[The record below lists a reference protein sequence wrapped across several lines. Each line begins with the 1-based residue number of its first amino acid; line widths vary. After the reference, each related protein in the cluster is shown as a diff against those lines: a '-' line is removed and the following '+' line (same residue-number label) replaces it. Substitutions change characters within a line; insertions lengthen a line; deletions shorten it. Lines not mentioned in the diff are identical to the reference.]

1 MVAVKRLIVTL
12 ALAMALDA
20 SARMSDGMY
29 FDLKCQ
35 GDANGNGRMDMSE
48 AINALAVGADG
59 GGAAIHGNPADNPSS
74 HEPICFTEETAW
86 RAFYHM
92 SSPVRTALR
101 LPQSYYESDDYV
113 YHYQDSVVFA
123 NAKAAEACDHG
134 RTLFV
139 RFYWE
144 GHAYP
149 GKPSRQA
156 VIVSDSWSYSGE
168 NGYALTLAP
177 YGSDTGLMVWVG
189 RKNNFIK
196 RGSSIALI
204 SSNQWYDVVIRLD
217 TSGATTA
224 VRATFGIMGHQ
235 DVWGGTALFQQ
246 DLVPKPDGQLV
257 IGAEN
262 IDSGTVRFPASDA
275 NSPNVFK
282 GRIAELKVWNRSLS
296 DDELGAV
303 FRNISGES
311 VTVGVVNG
319 SSDEFG
325 TAPVEVFDPQTMEL
339 GQMRKELTAEH
350 PSLKLSMEFPCEEE
364 EIGKTLLVTPVL
376 GDVEHCDV
384 ELLVNG
390 SPVAEARLTDG
401 VETPLHIR
409 NRRWKAGADG
419 KVQLE
424 LRRTG
429 DLSGTLGI
437 DALSLGGSWQLG
449 LQDNSWT
456 DFAWEEERDAF
467 DDYFVGDSDMTNHL
481 RRAAYEVGGSS
492 SKTRISINFH
502 CPASMKD
509 FKSELTVRLLNKA
522 GQASE
527 AIPYTFTVNSE
538 HTFSYSLA
546 KYDSVTLEIPPGTFK
561 AGYNSITVEHHA
573 AASGTWAGM
582 DFYRLEFDCPRP
594 GMVVSVR

>member
-1 MVAVKRLIVTL
+1 MATVKRLIAAVSF
-12 ALAMALDA
+12 AMVLDA

-35 GDANGNGRMDMSE
+35 GDANGNGRMDLSE
-48 AINALAVGADG
+48 VVNALAIGADG

-86 RAFYHM
+86 RAFYHLA
-92 SSPVRTALR
+92 SPIRTALR
-101 LPQSYYESDDYV
+101 LPQSYYESDDGV

-123 NAKAAEACDHG
+123 NAKATEACDQG

-149 GKPSRQA
+149 GKPARQA
-156 VIVSDSWSYSGE
+156 FIVSDSWSYGAN

-189 RKNNFIK
+189 NRNNFVK

-204 SSNQWYDVVIRLD
+204 NSNQWYDVVIRLD
-217 TSGATTA
+217 QSGGTTK
-224 VRATFGIMGHQ
+224 VRTTFGTIGYH
-235 DVWGGTALFQQ
+235 DVWDGTALLTQS
-246 DLVPKPDGQLV
+246 LSPKSDGQLV

-262 IDSGTVRFPASDA
+262 VDSGTVRFPASDA

-296 DDELGAV
+296 DEELGAV

-325 TAPVEVFDPQTMEL
+325 AAPAEVFDPQTMAWD
-339 GQMRKELTAEH
+339 QMRKELTAEH
-350 PSLKLSMEFPCEEE
+350 PSLKLAMAFPREEA

-376 GDVEHCDV
+376 GDVESCDV

-390 SPVAEARLTDG
+390 SPVAEARLNDG

-409 NRRWKAGADG
+409 NRRWKADADG

-429 DLSGTLGI
+429 DLTGTLGI

-456 DFAWEEERDAF
+456 DFAWENDKDAF
-467 DDYFVGDSDMTNHL
+467 ADYFVGDPDTTNHL
-481 RRAAYEVGGSS
+481 RRAVFEVGGSS
-492 SKTRISINFH
+492 SKTQIAINFY
-502 CPASMKD
+502 CPASIKD
-509 FKSELTVRLLNKA
+509 FGSKLTVRLLNKA

-527 AIPYTFTVNSE
+527 AIPYTFMVNSE
-538 HTFSYSLA
+538 HTFNCSLA
-546 KYDSVTLEIPPGTFK
+546 RYDSVTLDIPPGTFK

-573 AASGTWAGM
+573 TTPDSWAGM
-582 DFYRLEFDCPRP
+582 DFYRLEFECPRP